1 MAGCAYSAVK
11 AMGAGTM
18 FDLEKAIE
26 TWRRRLAG
34 RNKDSH
40 INVDEMEGHLWDTMD
55 ALMACY
61 MSEQEAYQ
69 KAVRDFGDENELR
82 RECLKANW
90 ESVAAKRTFFAPI
103 LLINYLKLATRQFV
117 PKQSTQ

>member
-40 INVDEMEGHLWDTMD
+40 INVDEMEGHLRDTMD
-55 ALMACY
+55 ALMACD
-61 MSEQEAYQ
+61 MSEQEAFQ
-69 KAVRDFGDENELR
+69 KTVRDFGDENELR

-90 ESVAAKRTFFAPI
+90 ESLAAKRTFLP
-103 LLINYLKLATRQFV
+103 
-117 PKQSTQ
+117 PCC

>member
-1 MAGCAYSAVK
+1 
-11 AMGAGTM
+11 MGAGTM

-55 ALMACY
+55 ALMASD
-61 MSEQEAYQ
+61 MSEQEAFQ

-90 ESVAAKRTFFAPI
+90 ESVAAKRTVFAPM
-103 LLINYLKLATRQFV
+103 LLINYLKLAMRQFV
-117 PKQSTQ
+117 PKPSTQ